1 MLSLVREKKLGARH
15 FFLQIQ
21 KSQKPKFCKFQILF
35 CHEPE
40 GLAFFEF
47 CILRVK
53 NNLRGEHIFQMIN
66 YDFYNSST
74 LLKFLI
80 SYFLIPRAKKKLG
93 ASHFFCKFRNPR
105 NQNFVGNQNFGF
117 WSTGGA
123 RVQNKN

>member
-93 ASHFFCKFRNPR
+93 ASHFFLQIQKSQKPKFCRKPK
-105 NQNFVGNQNFGF
+105 F
-117 WSTGGA
+117 WFLVNRRGSRA
-123 RVQNKN
+123 K